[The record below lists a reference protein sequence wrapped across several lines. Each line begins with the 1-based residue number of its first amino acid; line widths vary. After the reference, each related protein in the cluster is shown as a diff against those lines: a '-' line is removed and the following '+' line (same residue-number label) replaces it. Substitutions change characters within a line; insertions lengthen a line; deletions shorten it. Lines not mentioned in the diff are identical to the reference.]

1 MKQTIRL
8 VILAAMLAVGLP
20 ALTKAQTGN
29 GSAGECTEE
38 NKAKLYTQYYENRKD
53 HQDVAYDAAKK
64 YLAAC
69 PDLPADDVYGKTLKK
84 FVKDYEAA
92 TRKVQFL
99 EAYDKKNYAEV
110 MTLGKQV
117 LADDPGYVRA
127 NILMGYVGY
136 LASLGGN
143 TSLNAE
149 SANYAKQAIA
159 LLESGKTPDDWRPFL
174 NKDDALAW
182 LNYSL
187 GYTSLKTAPADA
199 IPYFLK
205 AARMESS
212 LKKNPATYY
221 FIAVAYETGPY
232 TRLTDEY
239 NAKFKGQTESPE
251 SKLAQANINQVVD
264 REIDAY
270 ARAVALSTATD
281 AKTQQTRKEWMDR
294 LTELYKYR
302 NKSETGLNELVAG
315 ILTKPLPDVP
325 MPLTTLPTPPATG
338 ATTPVTSPAGTSS
351 GTATAPP
358 PAPAKPGAISTTPAK
373 TTPAKTTPAKTTTAP
388 KTTTPNTS
396 QTTKPKPKAN
406 HRRRP

>member
-1 MKQTIRL
+1 MRQTIRL
-8 VILAAMLAVGLP
+8 VVLAAMLAVGLP
-20 ALTKAQTGN
+20 ALTRAQTGN
-29 GSAGECTEE
+29 GAAGECTEE
-38 NKAKLYTQYYENRKD
+38 NKAKIYTQYYENRKD

-84 FVKDYEAA
+84 FIGLYEAA
-92 TRKVQFL
+92 TRKAQFL
-99 EAYDKKNYAEV
+99 EAYDKKNYAEA

-127 NILMGYVGY
+127 SVLMGYVGY

-143 TSLNAE
+143 TALNTE
-149 SANYAKQAIA
+149 SANSAKQAIA
-159 LLESGKTPDDWRPFL
+159 LLEAGKTPDDWRPFL

-187 GYTSLKTAPADA
+187 GYTYLKTAPADA

-212 LKKNPATYY
+212 LKKIPATYY

-239 NAKFKGQTESPE
+239 NTKFRGQPESPE

-281 AKTQQTRKEWMDR
+281 AKTQQTKKEWMDR

-302 NKSETGLNELVAG
+302 NKSDTGLNELVAS
-315 ILTKPLPDVP
+315 ILSKPLPDIP

-338 ATTPVTSPAGTSS
+338 STAPLTPPGTAS
-351 GTATAPP
+351 GTATATPP
-358 PAPAKPGAISTTPAK
+358 PPTKPGAISTTPAQ
-373 TTPAKTTPAKTTTAP
+373 PSNKTTTTP
-388 KTTTPNTS
+388 KTTTPSTS

-406 HRRRP
+406 HRGRP

>member
-1 MKQTIRL
+1 MKQTIRF

-20 ALTKAQTGN
+20 ALTKAQTGS

-38 NKAKLYTQYYENRKD
+38 NKAKFYTEYYQNRKD

-84 FVKDYEAA
+84 FIGLYEAA
-92 TRKVQFL
+92 TRKAQFL

-127 NILMGYVGY
+127 NILLGYIGY

-143 TSLNAE
+143 TSLNGE
-149 SANYAKQAIA
+149 SASYAKQAIG
-159 LLESGKTPDDWRPFL
+159 LLDAGKTPDDWRPFL

-187 GYTSLKTAPADA
+187 GFMLKASSPNDA
-199 IPYFLK
+199 VPYFLK
-205 AARMESS
+205 AARLESS
-212 LKKNPATYY
+212 LKKNPAPYY
-221 FIAVAYETGPY
+221 FIAEGYEAIYAKQETDY
-232 TRLTDEY
+232 T
-239 NAKFKGQTESPE
+239 AKFKDKPETPE
-251 SKLAQANINQVVD
+251 SKLAQANINQIVD
-264 REIDAY
+264 RVIDAY

-281 AKTQQTRKEWMDR
+281 ATTQKNKKEWMDR
-294 LTELYKYR
+294 LTVLYKYR
-302 NKSETGLNELVAG
+302 NKSDTGLNELLAG
-315 ILTKPLPDVP
+315 ILSKPLPDVP
-325 MPLTTLPTPPATG
+325 IPLTTLPTPPATG
-338 ATTPVTSPAGTSS
+338 STAPVTPPAGAPS
-351 GTATAPP
+351 GTATATPP
-358 PAPAKPGAISTTPAK
+358 QPTKPGAVSTTPAQPSK
-373 TTPAKTTPAKTTTAP
+373 STTTP
-388 KTTTPNTS
+388 KTTTPSTS

-406 HRRRP
+406 HRRHP

>member
-8 VILAAMLAVGLP
+8 VILAAILAVGLP
-20 ALTKAQTGN
+20 ALTKAQTPAA
-29 GSAGECTEE
+29 SAGECTEE

-84 FVKDYEAA
+84 FIGLYEAA
-92 TRKVQFL
+92 TRKAQFL
-99 EAYDKKNYAEV
+99 EAYDKKNYADV
-110 MTLGKQV
+110 MTLGKEV
-117 LADDPGYVRA
+117 LTDDPAYVRA
-127 NILMGYVGY
+127 NVLMGYVGY
-136 LASLGGN
+136 LAALGGN
-143 TSLNAE
+143 TALNTE
-149 SANYAKQAIA
+149 SANYAKQAIG
-159 LLESGKTPDDWRPFL
+159 LLEAGKTPDDWRPFL

-187 GYTSLKTAPADA
+187 GYTYLKTAPADA
-199 IPYFLK
+199 LPYFLK
-205 AARMESS
+205 AARLESS

-232 TRLTDEY
+232 AKLSDEY

-264 REIDAY
+264 RAIDAY

-281 AKTQQTRKEWMDR
+281 AKTQQTKKEWMDR

-302 NKSETGLNELVAG
+302 NKSDTGLNELVAG
-315 ILTKPLPDVP
+315 ILSKPLPDVP
-325 MPLTTLPTPPATG
+325 MPLTTLPTPATG
-338 ATTPVTSPAGTSS
+338 ATATSPAETAS
-351 GTATAPP
+351 GTATATP
-358 PAPAKPGAISTTPAK
+358 PAPTKPGAISTTPAQ
-373 TTPAKTTPAKTTTAP
+373 PGKTTTTP
-388 KTTTPNTS
+388 KTTTPSTS

-406 HRRRP
+406 HRSRP

>member
-20 ALTKAQTGN
+20 ALTKAQTGT
-29 GSAGECTEE
+29 GPAGECTEE

-84 FVKDYEAA
+84 FIGLYEAA
-92 TRKVQFL
+92 TRKAQFL
-99 EAYDKKNYAEV
+99 EAYDKKNYADV

-187 GYTSLKTAPADA
+187 GYTYLKTSPSEA

-232 TRLTDEY
+232 AKLSDEY

-264 REIDAY
+264 RAIDAY

-281 AKTQQTRKEWMDR
+281 AKTQQTKKEWMDR

-315 ILTKPLPDVP
+315 ILSKPLPDVP

-338 ATTPVTSPAGTSS
+338 ATAPVTPPPAGTPS
-351 GTATAPP
+351 GTATP
-358 PAPAKPGAISTTPAK
+358 PAPTKPGAIS
-373 TTPAKTTPAKTTTAP
+373 TTPAKTTTAP
-388 KTTTPNTS
+388 KTTTPSTS

>member
-20 ALTKAQTGN
+20 ALTKAQTGT

-84 FVKDYEAA
+84 FIGLYEAA
-92 TRKVQFL
+92 TRKAQFL
-99 EAYDKKNYAEV
+99 EAYDKKNYADV

-127 NILMGYVGY
+127 NVLMGYVGY

-143 TSLNAE
+143 TSLNAD

-187 GYTSLKTAPADA
+187 GYTYLKTSPSDA

-232 TRLTDEY
+232 AKLSDEY

-264 REIDAY
+264 RAIDAY

-281 AKTQQTRKEWMDR
+281 AKTQQTKKEWMDR

-315 ILTKPLPDVP
+315 ILSKPLPDVP

-338 ATTPVTSPAGTSS
+338 ATAPVTPPPAGTPS
-351 GTATAPP
+351 GTATATP
-358 PAPAKPGAISTTPAK
+358 PAPTKPGAIS
-373 TTPAKTTPAKTTTAP
+373 TTPAKTTTAP
-388 KTTTPNTS
+388 KTTTPSTS

>member
-20 ALTKAQTGN
+20 ALTKAQTGT

-84 FVKDYEAA
+84 FIGLYEAA
-92 TRKVQFL
+92 TRKAQFL
-99 EAYDKKNYAEV
+99 EAYDKKNYADV

-117 LADDPGYVRA
+117 LTDDPAYVRA

-143 TSLNAE
+143 TSLNAD
-149 SANYAKQAIA
+149 SANYAKQAIG
-159 LLESGKTPDDWRPFL
+159 LLEAGKTPDDWRPFL

-187 GYTSLKTAPADA
+187 GYTYLKTSPSDA

-232 TRLTDEY
+232 AKLSDEY

-264 REIDAY
+264 RAIDAY

-281 AKTQQTRKEWMDR
+281 AKTQQTKKEWMDR

-315 ILTKPLPDVP
+315 ILSKPLPDVP

-338 ATTPVTSPAGTSS
+338 ATAPVTPPPAGTQS
-351 GTATAPP
+351 GTATATP
-358 PAPAKPGAISTTPAK
+358 PAPTKPGAIS
-373 TTPAKTTPAKTTTAP
+373 TTPAKTTTAP
-388 KTTTPNTS
+388 KTTTPSTS

>member
-1 MKQTIRL
+1 
-8 VILAAMLAVGLP
+8 MLAVGLP
-20 ALTKAQTGN
+20 ALTKAQTGT

-84 FVKDYEAA
+84 FIGLYEAA
-92 TRKVQFL
+92 TRKAQFL
-99 EAYDKKNYAEV
+99 EAYDKKNYADV

-117 LADDPGYVRA
+117 LTDDPAYVRA

-143 TSLNAE
+143 TSLNAD
-149 SANYAKQAIA
+149 SANYAKQAIG
-159 LLESGKTPDDWRPFL
+159 LLEAGKTPDDWRPFL

-187 GYTSLKTAPADA
+187 GYTYLKTSPSDA

-232 TRLTDEY
+232 AKLSDEY

-264 REIDAY
+264 RAIDAY

-281 AKTQQTRKEWMDR
+281 AKTQQTKKEWMDR

-315 ILTKPLPDVP
+315 ILSKPLPDVP

-338 ATTPVTSPAGTSS
+338 ATAPVTPPPAGTQS
-351 GTATAPP
+351 GTATATP
-358 PAPAKPGAISTTPAK
+358 PAPTKPGAIS
-373 TTPAKTTPAKTTTAP
+373 TTPAKTTTAP
-388 KTTTPNTS
+388 KTTTPSTS

>member
-20 ALTKAQTGN
+20 ALTKAQTGT

-84 FVKDYEAA
+84 FIGLYEAA
-92 TRKVQFL
+92 TRKAQFL
-99 EAYDKKNYAEV
+99 EAYDKKNYADV

-187 GYTSLKTAPADA
+187 GYTYLKTSPSEA

-232 TRLTDEY
+232 AKLSDEY

-264 REIDAY
+264 RAIDAY

-281 AKTQQTRKEWMDR
+281 AKTQQTKKEWMDR

-315 ILTKPLPDVP
+315 ILSKPLPDVP

-338 ATTPVTSPAGTSS
+338 ATAPVTPPPAGTPS
-351 GTATAPP
+351 GTATP
-358 PAPAKPGAISTTPAK
+358 PAPTKPGAIS
-373 TTPAKTTPAKTTTAP
+373 TTPAKTTTAP
-388 KTTTPNTS
+388 KTTTPSTS

-406 HRRRP
+406 HRRRT

>member
-20 ALTKAQTGN
+20 ALTKAQTGT
-29 GSAGECTEE
+29 GPAGECTEE

-84 FVKDYEAA
+84 FIGLYEAA
-92 TRKVQFL
+92 TRKAQFL
-99 EAYDKKNYAEV
+99 EAYDKKNYADV

-127 NILMGYVGY
+127 NLLMGYVGY

-143 TSLNAE
+143 TSLNGE
-149 SANYAKQAIA
+149 SASYAKQAIA
-159 LLESGKTPDDWRPFL
+159 LLEAGKAPDEWRPFL
-174 NKDDALAW
+174 NKDDGLAW

-187 GYTSLKTAPADA
+187 GYMNLKTAPAEA

-205 AARMESS
+205 AARIESS

-264 REIDAY
+264 RAIDAY

-281 AKTQQTRKEWMDR
+281 AKTQQTKKEWMDR

-302 NKSETGLNELVAG
+302 NKSETGLNELVAS
-315 ILTKPLPDVP
+315 ILSKPLPDVP
-325 MPLTTLPTPPATG
+325 MPLTTLPTPPVTG
-338 ATTPVTSPAGTSS
+338 ATAPVTPPPAGTPS
-351 GTATAPP
+351 GTATP
-358 PAPAKPGAISTTPAK
+358 PAPTKPGAISTS
-373 TTPAKTTPAKTTTAP
+373 PAKTTTAP
-388 KTTTPNTS
+388 KTTTPSTS

>member
-1 MKQTIRL
+1 
-8 VILAAMLAVGLP
+8 MLAVGLP

-38 NKAKLYTQYYENRKD
+38 NKAKFYTQYYENRKD

-69 PDLPADDVYGKTLKK
+69 PDAPADDVYAKTLKK

-92 TRKVQFL
+92 TRKSQFL

-127 NILMGYVGY
+127 NILIGYVGY

-143 TSLNAE
+143 TSLNGE
-149 SANYAKQAIA
+149 SANYAKQAIS
-159 LLESGKTPDDWRPFL
+159 LLEAGKTPDDWRPFL

-187 GYTSLKTAPADA
+187 GYTNLKTAPADA

-232 TRLTDEY
+232 ARLTEEY

-270 ARAVALSTATD
+270 ARAVALSTASD
-281 AKTQQTRKEWMDR
+281 AKTQQSKKEWMDR

-315 ILTKPLPDVP
+315 ILSKPLPDVP

-338 ATTPVTSPAGTSS
+338 ATAPVTAPAGTPS
-351 GTATAPP
+351 GTATATP
-358 PAPAKPGAISTTPAK
+358 PAPTKPGAIS
-373 TTPAKTTPAKTTTAP
+373 TTPAKTTTAP
-388 KTTTPNTS
+388 KTTTPSTS

>member
-20 ALTKAQTGN
+20 ALTKAQT
-29 GSAGECTEE
+29 AGECTEE

-84 FVKDYEAA
+84 FIGLYEAA
-92 TRKVQFL
+92 TRKAQFL
-99 EAYDKKNYAEV
+99 EAYDKKNYADV

-117 LADDPGYVRA
+117 LADDPSYVRA

-143 TSLNAE
+143 TALNAE
-149 SANYAKQAIA
+149 SANYAKQAIG

-174 NKDDALAW
+174 NKDDGLAW

-187 GYTSLKTAPADA
+187 GYTNLKTSPSEA

-232 TRLTDEY
+232 AKLSDEY

-264 REIDAY
+264 RAIDAY

-281 AKTQQTRKEWMDR
+281 AKTQQTKKEWLDR

-302 NKSETGLNELVAG
+302 NKSDTGLNELVAG
-315 ILTKPLPDVP
+315 ILSKPLPDVP
-325 MPLTTLPTPPATG
+325 MPLTTLPTPSATG
-338 ATTPVTSPAGTSS
+338 AAAPLTPPAGTPS
-351 GTATAPP
+351 GTATATP
-358 PAPAKPGAISTTPAK
+358 PAPTKPAAISTM
-373 TTPAKTTPAKTTTAP
+373 PAKTTTAP
-388 KTTTPNTS
+388 KTTAPSTS

>member
-20 ALTKAQTGN
+20 ALTKAQTGT

-64 YLAAC
+64 YIAAC

-84 FVKDYEAA
+84 FVRDYEAA

-99 EAYDKKNYAEV
+99 EAYEKKNYAEA

-117 LADDPGYVRA
+117 LADDPSYVRA
-127 NILMGYVGY
+127 NILLGYAGY
-136 LASLGGN
+136 LAALGGN

-159 LLESGKTPDDWRPFL
+159 LLEAGKTPDDWRPFL

-187 GYTSLKTAPADA
+187 GYTNLKTAPADA

-239 NAKFKGQTESPE
+239 NTKFKGQTESPE

-281 AKTQQTRKEWMDR
+281 AKTQQTKKEWMDR

-315 ILTKPLPDVP
+315 ILSKPLPDIP

-338 ATTPVTSPAGTSS
+338 ATAPVTAPAGAPS
-351 GTATAPP
+351 GTATATP
-358 PAPAKPGAISTTPAK
+358 PAPTKPGAIS
-373 TTPAKTTPAKTTTAP
+373 TTPAKTTTAP
-388 KTTTPNTS
+388 KTTTPSTS

>member
-8 VILAAMLAVGLP
+8 VILAAIMAVALP
-20 ALTKAQTGN
+20 ALTRAQTGN
-29 GSAGECTEE
+29 GSAGECTDE
-38 NKAKLYTQYYENRKD
+38 NKQKYYTAYYENRKD

-69 PDLPADDVYGKTLKK
+69 PDLPADDVYGKTLKN
-84 FVKDYEAA
+84 FIGLYEAM
-92 TRKVQFL
+92 TRKTQFL

-127 NILMGYVGY
+127 NILLGYIGY

-143 TSLNAE
+143 TSLNGE
-149 SANYAKQAIA
+149 STSYAKQAIA
-159 LLESGKTPDDWRPFL
+159 LLEAGKTPDDWRPFL

-187 GYTSLKTAPADA
+187 GHMNLKSAPADA
-199 IPYFLK
+199 LPYFLK
-205 AARMESS
+205 AARFESS
-212 LKKNPATYY
+212 LKKNPAIYY
-221 FIAVAYETGPY
+221 YIAGAYEEGPY
-232 TRLTDEY
+232 
-239 NAKFKGQTESPE
+239 AKQTEDYNRLYKDKSETPE
-251 SKLAQANINQVVD
+251 SKLAQANINQLVD
-264 REIDAY
+264 RAIDAY

-281 AKTQQTRKEWMDR
+281 PQTQKNKKDWMDR
-294 LTELYKYR
+294 LTVLYKYR
-302 NKSETGLNELVAG
+302 NKSDTGLNELLAG
-315 ILTKPLPDVP
+315 ILSKPLPDVP

-338 ATTPVTSPAGTSS
+338 STTPVTPPAGAPS
-351 GTATAPP
+351 GTATAIPP
-358 PAPAKPGAISTTPAK
+358 RPTTTPAQ
-373 TTPAKTTPAKTTTAP
+373 PGSKTTTTP
-388 KTTTPNTS
+388 KTTTPTTS